1 MQTLGSWVE
10 GEKTLGAAILVHFC
24 ITAHTLLWKLQCFYL
39 ITFFFS
45 FEAFAV
51 AFLHTPF
58 LNPQEESLV

>member
-51 AFLHTPF
+51 AFPPTPF
-58 LNPQEESLV
+58 LKPQEESLV